1 MCSRIIKFTS
11 IFLFVLFIFHGG
23 CKSPF
28 TPSESL
34 PVIWV
39 NTFTISFNC
48 AEVGANPSSQV
59 LNVKNIGPNT
69 LNYRIE
75 DDADFYDVD
84 WLTVT
89 PTSGTSSGQIV
100 EHTIIID
107 KTGMAARDSVY
118 TAKITVSSSE
128 AYNSPQVVDVNLK
141 IEKEPPPEIS
151 VSPQSLAFSAKQGA
165 VSNPSS
171 QTLRIKN
178 TGQQALNYT
187 ISDDANWLD
196 VTPKSGSSTG
206 GENAHSVSVNV
217 KNLSEG
223 SYKGKITITDANA
236 SNSPESVEV
245 TLTVSQKPPPVI
257 SVNPTSLSFSGKTGG
272 SNPAPQYIRI
282 KNSGESTLNYSISNN
297 ANWLNISPT
306 SGSSTGQ
313 EITHTVS
320 VNIGGLAEG
329 TYKGAITITD
339 SNANNSPQTV
349 SVTLTISKKP
359 PPEIWVS
366 PTSMTF
372 SGEVGGSNPSSQNM
386 VIRNIGEE
394 TLNYA
399 ISDDADWLSVSP
411 ASGSSTGQDIVHTV
425 SVNISGLSEGTHNGT
440 MTITDANAVNS
451 PQKVGVTLTL
461 GKQTPPEISVVPSS
475 LTFSGKEG
483 GSNPSSQSIVI
494 KNSGKGTLDYT
505 ISDDADW
512 FGVSPGSGSSTG
524 NENAHAVSVNTSGL
538 GSGTYS
544 GTITIS
550 SSNASNSPQTVG
562 VTLTIS
568 EKPPPVISVT
578 PSSLTFSGKVGES
591 NPSSQS
597 IKIKNS
603 GEGTLNYS
611 IADDANWLSVN
622 PTSGSSTGG
631 ENSHTVSIN
640 ISGLNEGTH
649 TGIITI
655 TDSNASNS
663 PQTVGVTLTL
673 TKDQPPAISV
683 TPTSLTFNAE
693 QGGSN
698 PSSQSIG
705 IRNSGQQTL
714 NYSITDNADWLSV
727 NPASGSSTGGENS
740 HTVSVSISGLSSGTH
755 NGTITITDSNAS
767 NSPQT
772 VSVTLNISEP
782 PPPVI
787 WVSPTSLN
795 FVVMQGD
802 PNPSSQI
809 SIKNSGGQI
818 LDYTISVDAGWLSV
832 SPDNGSSTGGENSH
846 TVSVNIS
853 GLSPG
858 TYTGTITISD
868 SNASNSPQTVIVS
881 LTINAIPSDNEISV
895 SYNRNGQEV
904 IVSINI
910 KGNIKEIK
918 AYSLQLSYDENMFDY
933 KEYTAAGTLTESWGS
948 SASHKIGDGLLN
960 VGGFTGDPA
969 NAIPKGEIGTLIKI
983 ILVVNC
989 TGCGSSSQIC
999 IDAYDDDIKEM
1010 TPKPACTTFNYQ

>member
-11 IFLFVLFIFHGG
+11 IFLFLLFIFHGG

-39 NTFTISFNC
+39 NAFTISFNC
-48 AEVGANPSSQV
+48 AEVGSNPSSQI
-59 LNVKNIGPNT
+59 LEVKNIGPNS

-89 PTSGTSSGQIV
+89 PTTGTSSGEIV

-107 KTGMAARDSVY
+107 KTGMTARDSAY

-128 AYNSPQVVDVNLK
+128 AYNSPQVVDVSLN
-141 IEKEPPPEIS
+141 IEKEPPPEIY
-151 VSPQSLAFSAKQGA
+151 VLPQSLAFSAKQGA

-178 TGQQALNYT
+178 TGQQILNYA

-196 VTPKSGSSTG
+196 VTPKNGSSTG
-206 GENAHSVSVNV
+206 GENTHSVSVNV

-223 SYKGKITITDANA
+223 TYRGKITITDANA

-245 TLTVSQKPPPVI
+245 TLTVSKKPPPVI
-257 SVNPTSLSFSGKTGG
+257 SVNPTSLSFSGKEGG
-272 SNPAPQYIRI
+272 SNPAPQYINI
-282 KNSGESTLNYSISNN
+282 KNSGESTLNYSISDN
-297 ANWLNISPT
+297 ANWLNVSPA

-320 VNIGGLAEG
+320 VNIGGLGEG
-329 TYKGAITITD
+329 AYKGTITITD

-349 SVTLTISKKP
+349 GVTLAISKKP

-386 VIRNIGEE
+386 VIRNNGEE
-394 TLNYA
+394 TLNYT
-399 ISDDADWLSVSP
+399 ISDDSNWLSVKP

-440 MTITDANAVNS
+440 ITITDANAVNS
-451 PQKVGVTLTL
+451 PQKVGVTLNL
-461 GKQTPPEISVVPSS
+461 GKQTPPEISVAPSS

-483 GSNPSSQSIVI
+483 GANPSSQTIV
-494 KNSGKGTLDYT
+494 
-505 ISDDADW
+505 
-512 FGVSPGSGSSTG
+512 
-524 NENAHAVSVNTSGL
+524 
-538 GSGTYS
+538 
-544 GTITIS
+544 
-550 SSNASNSPQTVG
+550 
-562 VTLTIS
+562 
-568 EKPPPVISVT
+568 
-578 PSSLTFSGKVGES
+578 
-591 NPSSQS
+591 
-597 IKIKNS
+597 IKNS

-611 IADDANWLSVN
+611 IADDANWLSVD

-631 ENSHTVSIN
+631 ENSHAVSVS
-640 ISGLNEGTH
+640 ISGLSEGSYKGT
-649 TGIITI
+649 ITI

-714 NYSITDNADWLSV
+714 NYSITDNAAWLSV
-727 NPASGSSTGGENS
+727 NPASGSSTGGENT
-740 HTVSVSISGLSSGTH
+740 HTVSVSISDLSSGTH
-755 NGTITITDSNAS
+755 NGTITISDSNAS
-767 NSPQT
+767 NSPQY

-795 FVVMQGD
+795 FEVMEGGSD
-802 PNPSSQI
+802 PSPKTI

-818 LDYTISVDAGWLSV
+818 LNYSVNVSTSDGGSWLSV
-832 SPDNGSSTGGENSH
+832 VPMSGSSSGEIKTH
-846 TVSVNIS
+846 TVSVSTS
-853 GLSPG
+853 GLGPG
-858 TYTGTITISD
+858 SYNGTITISD
-868 SNASNSPQTVIVS
+868 SNASNSPQTVSVS
-881 LTINAIPSDNEISV
+881 LTINAIPSDNKISV
-895 SYNRNGQEV
+895 SCSPTSGGNGTQV
-904 IVSINI
+904 TVSINI
-910 KGNIKEIK
+910 KGNINEIK
-918 AYSLQLSYDENMFDY
+918 DFGLVLTYDENMFDY
-933 KEYTAAGTLTESWGS
+933 KEYSISGTLTESWGS
-948 SASHKIGDGLLN
+948 GSAAYKVSDGTVN
-960 VGGFTGDPA
+960 VGGFGGT
-969 NAIPKGEIGTLIKI
+969 NSIPKGSEGTIIKI
-983 ILVVNC
+983 ILIVNN
-989 TGCGSSSQIC
+989 TGGTSPSQIQ
-999 IDAYDDDIKEM
+999 INNYSDGISGM
-1010 TPKPACTTFNYQ
+1010 TPEPASTTFSYQ